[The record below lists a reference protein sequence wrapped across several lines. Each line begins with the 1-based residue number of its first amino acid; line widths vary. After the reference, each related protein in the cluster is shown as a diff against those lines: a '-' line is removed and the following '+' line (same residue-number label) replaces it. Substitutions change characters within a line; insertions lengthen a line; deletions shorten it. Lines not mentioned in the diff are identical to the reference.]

1 MLKKLIMGAG
11 MAYMARKFMGGRS
24 RSMSPAASR
33 PMGGGLFGGS
43 RFGRR
48 GSSW

>member
-24 RSMSPAASR
+24 RSMASGR
-33 PMGGGLFGGS
+33 RGGLGGLFGGS
-43 RFGRR
+43 RMSRR
-48 GSSW
+48 SSGW